1 MDVKNQHNL
10 LIFRAKNKKMSTD
23 PVSKPV
29 VAQPVHPLHLTLW
42 ACIAAFGTYTCMY
55 SLRKGITATTFEGMA
70 FWGVS
75 YKILLITAQI
85 FGYALSKL
93 IGIRVV
99 SEAKPSQ
106 RGWYIVVLIS
116 IAGVSLWLFA
126 LTPAPYNIFFL
137 FINGLP
143 LGMIYGLV
151 LGYLEGRRQ
160 TDVLVAALTA
170 SFIFA
175 SGFVKTVGLTVLNWG
190 VSEFYMPLYTALLFL
205 PFMAFFLFLLIK
217 LPAPTA
223 NDIASRTERLPMNK
237 ERRRHFVQLYLPG
250 VLLFIFGYVLLTVLR
265 DFRDN
270 FGPEVLK
277 ELGVTNAG
285 VFTKIETPIA
295 VLILVIVA
303 SLAQIK
309 DNFQAFTWVNLI
321 TFGGVIMAII
331 CTWLFQLGQIDPIAW
346 MLIIGAGMYMAYVP
360 ANGIYFD
367 RLMATFKYPGTVSF
381 IVTMADYYGYM
392 GSVVLLLYKNFGQA
406 NIKYSTFLV
415 YAVYVVLGLYG
426 LSMIAAYFYFRK
438 EVQNRKYVIMGG
450 NVMQ

>member
-1 MDVKNQHNL
+1 
-10 LIFRAKNKKMSTD
+10 MSIPTIN
-23 PVSKPV
+23 SK
-29 VAQPVHPLHLTLW
+29 VAQSTHPILLTLW
-42 ACIAAFGTYTCMY
+42 ACIAAFGTYACMY
-55 SLRKGITATTFEGMA
+55 ALRKGITATTFEGMA

-99 SEAKPSQ
+99 SEAKPHQ
-106 RGWYIVVLIS
+106 RGWYIVVLVS
-116 IAGVSLWLFA
+116 IAGLSLWLFA
-126 LTPAPYNIFFL
+126 IVPAPYNIVFL
-137 FINGLP
+137 FLNGLP

-151 LGYLEGRRQ
+151 LGYLEGRKQ

-175 SGFVKTVGLTVLNWG
+175 SGFVKTVGLTVLGWG

-205 PFMAFFLFLLIK
+205 PFMAIFLFMLIK
-217 LPAPTA
+217 LPRPSAE
-223 NDIASRTERLPMNK
+223 DIALRTERLPMNK
-237 ERRRHFVQLYLPG
+237 ERRRHFVRLFLPG

-277 ELGVTNAG
+277 ELGVANAG

-295 VLILVIVA
+295 VLILIIVA

-321 TFGGVIMAII
+321 TFCGVIMAIV
-331 CTWLFQLGQIDPIAW
+331 CTWLFQLGLINPITW
-346 MLIIGAGMYMAYVP
+346 MLIVGAGMYMAYVP

-367 RLMATFKYPGTVSF
+367 RLMATFKYPGTVGF

-406 NIKYSTFLV
+406 NIKYSTFLI
-415 YAVYVVLGLYG
+415 YAVYIVLGLYG
-426 LSMIAAYFYFRK
+426 LSMTAAYFYFRR
-438 EVQNRKYVIMGG
+438 EVQSRKFVMGG
-450 NVMQ
+450 DPIQLKV

>member
-1 MDVKNQHNL
+1 MSNPTVKSIPNQN
-10 LIFRAKNKKMSTD
+10 I
-23 PVSKPV
+23 
-29 VAQPVHPLHLTLW
+29 HPFLLTLW
-42 ACIAAFGTYTCMY
+42 ACLAAFGTYTCMY

-99 SEAKPSQ
+99 SEAQPRQ
-106 RGWYIVVLIS
+106 RGWYIAVLVS
-116 IAGVSLWLFA
+116 IAGLSLWLFA
-126 LTPAPYNIFFL
+126 IVPAPYNIVFL
-137 FINGLP
+137 FLNGLP

-151 LGYLEGRRQ
+151 LGYLEGRKQ

-175 SGFVKTVGLTVLNWG
+175 SGFVKTVGLTVLGWG

-217 LPAPTA
+217 LPMPSAE
-223 NDIASRTERLPMNK
+223 DIALRTERVPMNK
-237 ERRRHFVQLYLPG
+237 ERRRHFVRLFLPG

-295 VLILVIVA
+295 VLILIIVA

-321 TFGGVIMAII
+321 TFGGVIMAIV
-331 CTWLFQLGQIDPIAW
+331 CTWLFQLGLINPIAW
-346 MLIIGAGMYMAYVP
+346 MLIVGAGMYMAYVP

-367 RLMATFKYPGTVSF
+367 RLMATFKYPGTVGF

-406 NIKYSTFLV
+406 NIKYSTFLI
-415 YAVYVVLGLYG
+415 YAVYIVLGLYG
-426 LSMIAAYFYFRK
+426 LSMTAAYFYFRK
-438 EVQNRKYVIMGG
+438 EVNDRKFVMGG
-450 NVMQ
+450 ADTLQINA